1 MTGKVKTA
9 HDKRLTICDDWVK
22 QPDNIAKL
30 KAAAAGKVTMPAIG
44 SVLRLLVLATSAAS
58 GCAQQS
64 IDQIAAVT
72 LMSPDMVRRAL
83 KALDTAGVVVTVYGG
98 RKGIDG
104 TGRPAGRKVLFLAG
118 DKSPES
124 LSIGVQ
130 SKVIGVQS
138 DDYQRAVDGLSA
150 CSQLHGTSVVI
161 TSETITSES
170 ITSAETFAKTQTE
183 QVKVKGAQTDMKW
196 SDELVQQVS
205 VNLALR
211 VKNQRNP
218 AAVRMDFRMKA
229 QTAAVQVLD
238 QYGQGVT
245 KISPATYGWSDLLMV
260 TASLVQGEAVSRP
273 TSDALQK
280 AADTALTC

>member
-1 MTGKVKTA
+1 
-9 HDKRLTICDDWVK
+9 
-22 QPDNIAKL
+22 
-30 KAAAAGKVTMPAIG
+30 
-44 SVLRLLVLATSAAS
+44 
-58 GCAQQS
+58 
-64 IDQIAAVT
+64 
-72 LMSPDMVRRAL
+72 
-83 KALDTAGVVVTVYGG
+83 
-98 RKGIDG
+98 
-104 TGRPAGRKVLFLAG
+104 
-118 DKSPES
+118 
-124 LSIGVQ
+124 
-130 SKVIGVQS
+130 
-138 DDYQRAVDGLSA
+138 
-150 CSQLHGTSVVI
+150 
-161 TSETITSES
+161 
-170 ITSAETFAKTQTE
+170 
-183 QVKVKGAQTDMKW
+183 MKW

-273 TSDALQK
+273 TSDALQQ

>member
-1 MTGKVKTA
+1 MTGKVRTA

-22 QPDNIAKL
+22 QPDNIAAL
-30 KAAAAGKVTMPAIG
+30 KAAAAGKVTLPAIA
-44 SVLRLLVLATSAAS
+44 SVLRLLVLATSKAS

-98 RKGIDG
+98 RKGING

-118 DKSPES
+118 DNSPE
-124 LSIGVQ
+124 I
-130 SKVIGVQS
+130 VIGVQS

-161 TSETITSES
+161 TSETITS
-170 ITSAETFAKTQTE
+170 AETFAKTETE
-183 QVKVKGAQTDMKW
+183 QVKVKGAQMDMKW

-245 KISPATYGWSDLLMV
+245 KISPATYGWSDLVVV
-260 TASLVQGEAVSRP
+260 TACLVQGEAVHWA
-273 TSDALQK
+273 TSKDLQK
-280 AADTALTC
+280 AADSALTS